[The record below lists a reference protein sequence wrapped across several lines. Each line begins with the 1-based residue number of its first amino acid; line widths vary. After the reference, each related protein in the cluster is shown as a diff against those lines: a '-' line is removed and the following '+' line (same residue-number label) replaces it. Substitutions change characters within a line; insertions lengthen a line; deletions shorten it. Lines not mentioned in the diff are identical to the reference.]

1 MIYHFAKF
9 CNIAKWDGLLRRQ
22 VFVTENK
29 RNVTINYGNVNIR
42 SFNKMILLT
51 RTIWKIEIL
60 ITLELMLSLVF
71 LNYQYVWFSIL
82 NKVHLV
88 ALLVTVITVSQ
99 LEYNISFHKCITFV
113 IFMTFYISQV
123 QNWNLFYTLDLLS
136 REINIDLTILNPY
149 GEMVY
154 ILLICIAAI
163 LLSQWRFSLQ

>member
-1 MIYHFAKF
+1 MQLKRFHCMIYHFAKF

-29 RNVTINYGNVNIR
+29 RNVTINHGNVNIR
-42 SFNKMILLT
+42 SLNKMILLT

-71 LNYQYVWFSIL
+71 LNHQYVWLSIL

-113 IFMTFYISQV
+113 IFMTFKYHKYK
-123 QNWNLFYTLDLLS
+123 NETCF
-136 REINIDLTILNPY
+136 IL
-149 GEMVY
+149 
-154 ILLICIAAI
+154 
-163 LLSQWRFSLQ
+163 